1 MNHPIHRAIVTFSD
15 NTTGEIRV
23 KIPSILGINS
33 EVSISYIGRKAP
45 WVVPSVG
52 DQIVVTSDDANM
64 TNVFWMQT
72 EKATGTTGGIGPT
85 GPMGPTGPVGATGPA
100 ATGPTITVSATGPT
114 GGSNGDVWIVV

>member
-1 MNHPIHRAIVTFSD
+1 MHHPIHRAIVTFSD

-45 WVVPSVG
+45 WVVPPVG
-52 DQIVVTSDDANM
+52 DQIVVTSDDENM

-72 EKATGTTGGIGPT
+72 EGGIGGIGPT
-85 GPMGPTGPVGATGPA
+85 GPTGPVGATGPA